1 MGYEGHL
8 QPIVPGAEKE
18 RIVRSSMQLLIDAKR
33 RIEGEGLPASI
44 ASCGG
49 TGTYSM
55 MASFPGVTEIQAGS
69 YLLMD
74 AWYKTYAPEF
84 QLALSLLV
92 TVISKTPGER
102 IIVDAGV
109 KALSGERGLPLV
121 KGISGLRLKALHA
134 EHGVIEIQDPSVSV
148 EVGDK
153 IELWVHY
160 HDGTINLHRR
170 AYGIRKGVL
179 EEVFKI
185 EADFTDE

>member
-1 MGYEGHL
+1 M
-8 QPIVPGAEKE
+8 
-18 RIVRSSMQLLIDAKR
+18 
-33 RIEGEGLPASI
+33 
-44 ASCGG
+44 
-49 TGTYSM
+49 
-55 MASFPGVTEIQAGS
+55 TEIQAGS

-74 AWYKTYAPEF
+74 AWYKAYAPEF
-84 QLALSLLV
+84 KLALSLLV

-109 KALSGERGLPLV
+109 KALSGERGMPLV
-121 KGISGLRLKALHA
+121 KAIHGLLLRALHA
-134 EHGVIEIQDPSVSV
+134 EHGVVEIQDPSVSV

-170 AYGIRKGVL
+170 AFGIRNGTV

-185 EADFTDE
+185 EADVRDS